1 MKNFS
6 DLSEQELL
14 ALAISL
20 EEEDNRIYGEFAHEL
35 DEHYPDT
42 AKLFRAMATKKVVT
56 VTASSVC
63 IGSALASIFR

>member
-20 EEEDNRIYGEFAHEL
+20 EEEDSRIYDEFAHEL
-35 DEHYPDT
+35 DANYPDT
-42 AKLFRAMATKKVVT
+42 AKGLFEAAGCK
-56 VTASSVC
+56 SDNSNLP
-63 IGSALASIFR
+63 GPEG

>member
-20 EEEDNRIYGEFAHEL
+20 EEEDSRIYDEFAHEL
-35 DEHYPDT
+35 DANYPDT
-42 AKLFRAMATKKVVT
+42 AKGLFEAAGCK
-56 VTASSVC
+56 SDNH
-63 IGSALASIFR
+63 